1 MYKETKNHV
10 AYFYDGFPVF
20 LGDIL
25 KMAAL
30 KTEIDYILG
39 NNLYRTV
46 ILVPIALCF
55 HGLLS

>member
-1 MYKETKNHV
+1 LLWISSV
-10 AYFYDGFPVF
+10 

-39 NNLYRTV
+39 KNLYRTV
-46 ILVPIALCF
+46 ILVPSPMFSWSVKLNKT
-55 HGLLS
+55 